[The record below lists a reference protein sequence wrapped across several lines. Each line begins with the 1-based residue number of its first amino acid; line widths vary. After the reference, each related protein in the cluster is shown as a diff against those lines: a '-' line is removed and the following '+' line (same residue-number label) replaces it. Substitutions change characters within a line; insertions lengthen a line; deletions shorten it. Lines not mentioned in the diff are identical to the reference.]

1 MEQPDEI
8 GAVNTPAYQ
17 LNRFL
22 NQASRSLCLPAQRL
36 SNYAWTFIEIV
47 RTCDRIQVEH
57 SRHTQRSEHRM
68 INLGIYSKSTTHEFE
83 YVRRDDGMLCVARNS
98 TSPASE
104 LCNSWFGSSAQWL
117 DPARGLF

>member
-22 NQASRSLCLPAQRL
+22 NQASHSLCLPAQRL

-47 RTCDRIQVEH
+47 GRAI
-57 SRHTQRSEHRM
+57 
-68 INLGIYSKSTTHEFE
+68 GSKSST
-83 YVRRDDGMLCVARNS
+83 VATRSDPS
-98 TSPASE
+98 TE
-104 LCNSWFGSSAQWL
+104 
-117 DPARGLF
+117 